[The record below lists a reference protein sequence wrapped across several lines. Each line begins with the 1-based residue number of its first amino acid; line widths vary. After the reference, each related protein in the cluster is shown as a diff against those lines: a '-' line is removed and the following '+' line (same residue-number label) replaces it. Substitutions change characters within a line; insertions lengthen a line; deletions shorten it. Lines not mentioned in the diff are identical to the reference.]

1 MFIQSLCRIRRHI
14 FAVVLFFAMP
24 LLASAATAAPCMAT
38 ATPWLTL
45 RITAG
50 AMSVAADRTTI
61 VRVHNDGCT
70 ELHRPQ
76 FLRAPG
82 DYRLSLPATEI
93 AALRAQVASD
103 VLRGFDERRVRAA
116 IDAQPPSQG
125 TSQAALK
132 PQFAGQPKRLAV
144 MDGDRYE
151 LTWNDAG
158 ISRSASWVGL
168 SDDAHAYPDIAAL
181 QIFDR
186 VSASLRSLATRSDAT
201 KVVASAP

>member
-1 MFIQSLCRIRRHI
+1 MFIHSPRCMRWQL
-14 FAVVLFFAMP
+14 FASVLFFALP
-24 LLASAATAAPCMAT
+24 LLASAAPCTPT

-50 AMSVAADRTTI
+50 AMSAAADRTTI

-70 ELHRPQ
+70 ELHRPK
-76 FLRAPG
+76 FLRASG

-93 AALRAQVASD
+93 AALHMQVSSD
-103 VLRGFDERRVRAA
+103 VLRGFDEHQVRAT
-116 IDAQPPSQG
+116 IDAAQPAQG
-125 TSQAALK
+125 ASQAALK
-132 PQFAGQPKRLAV
+132 PQFAGQPQRLAV

-151 LTWNDAG
+151 LSWNDAG

-168 SDDAHAYPDIAAL
+168 SDDAQAYPDIAAL

-186 VSASLRSLATRSDAT
+186 VSASLRSLVTRDDAT
-201 KVVASAP
+201 KVAAAAP